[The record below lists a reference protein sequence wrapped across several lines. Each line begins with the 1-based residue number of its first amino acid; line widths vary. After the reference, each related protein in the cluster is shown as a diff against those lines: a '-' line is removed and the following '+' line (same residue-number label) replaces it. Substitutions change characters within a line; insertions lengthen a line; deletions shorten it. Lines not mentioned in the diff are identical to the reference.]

1 MSGYDEER
9 IAGLLRRL
17 PPAPRGWVE
26 AASELPRAR
35 AGIDELAE
43 RARRDLAFREL
54 LLADLESAL
63 AREGV
68 EPRPALIEL
77 LRQRVAE

>member
-1 MSGYDEER
+1 MSDYDVER
-9 IAGLLRRL
+9 IAELLGRL

-43 RARRDLAFREL
+43 RARRDLAFREV
-54 LLADLESAL
+54 LLADLETAL

-68 EPRPALIEL
+68 EPRPALIDL
-77 LRQRVAE
+77 LRRRVAE